1 MKRANKLNSDR
12 YADIRKLRV
21 GLSLTCLLL
30 FVLLMFLGAC
40 SQTEVEERPTTGG
53 EGKEVDA
60 TFRMNVLSSNSPSS
74 RSLLFTGKETKES
87 VDTVFTPSTRAT
99 NAMDKTAEDN
109 ISNLWVA
116 QYDDTGKLY
125 SQYFESGA
133 FTTNPS
139 GGMEVN
145 LKLKTSAA
153 CRIYFIVN
161 AGDLESFIT
170 GEAVLKTYTKDFA
183 VSADG
188 FPAGSLGM
196 TGLWSG
202 AVTDAGI
209 TSSVDLVRQAAKIA
223 FKYTIGNANG
233 FSFTP
238 TSVTLNNVPGK
249 SQFIEPDAQLAS
261 VSYKN
266 YTGIV
271 DNTSATMYWY
281 LPENKAGIVNG
292 ANAVSSEKEKVGT
305 GVTNATYI
313 EIQGTAIQDGVTYE
327 NVSVKLYPGGD
338 ATHMTNTY
346 NNYNVS
352 RNCAYNMTITLTGI
366 DFADK
371 RVTVGKVPDIINP
384 DNLDAAKGSSKEV
397 QITARPGVQWSFMLP
412 TWLSAMIG
420 STSAGAGAE
429 ITYNGPAKITF
440 TAVSANPSA
449 EERSDDFTID
459 GKVVTVK
466 QNGSVL
472 AVNNPGQMDA
482 AVNSVSTNAW
492 VNATKGLAIQAT
504 ISGANWLS
512 FASPLAT
519 EATGANQDLT
529 FKAVS
534 SNPSKNTR
542 QATVVVKGGN
552 SISNG
557 SYLTLSKNVTV
568 TQAGSTVTG
577 SSVDV
582 AATPVSNASVTFGA
596 TPGLTWTASTGT
608 AWIAVGTTSGS
619 NTAASNTV
627 TYSTTA
633 TNPGSAKRAGT
644 ITVTAG
650 GQADSPTGTL
660 TVNQAGSTLAVS
672 GAATIPNTGTQ
683 SASSTFTATQGLS
696 WAVSKSSL
704 DWLTLSGTT
713 SGTNNTTGSAQSIT
727 YSAPV
732 NPSASVRSGTITVK
746 AGNAVSGTDA
756 GLTKTIA
763 VSQAASSLT
772 VSANV
777 NPLAATSGASGTYT
791 LNGTSGLS
799 FSVANAVSSWLTL
812 TGTTTGTTNGGNQTF
827 TYKTASVNPNSSER
841 SGNVTVTAGNI
852 SKAVAIRQSGSTFSA
867 TSATAELANTGS
879 GSVTGK
885 VSATTG
891 LPWTVSPTTNNGITV
906 SPTSGTGNATLT
918 FTATKNTSGA
928 RTGTFT
934 VSVTG
939 ASPVRTASVTA
950 KQAAGMTAFDVEIN
964 QSILQSY
971 YTQMTTNGYS
981 WTTHPPFNADG
992 TDMAAS
998 HGITNVV
1005 LGSSAAGSTLK
1016 GSYLI
1021 QVQRTQKS
1029 DYAVYSTQQS
1039 YCNNLTEDGFSD
1051 WRLPTQIE
1059 LHAMYKSKAKIE
1071 AGANATA
1078 FLSSWY
1084 WSSSVW
1090 RGNASYRCLLGF
1102 TNGGFDN
1109 YYTNANYYV
1118 RCVRDK

>member
-1 MKRANKLNSDR
+1 MIMEKQNTMKQANKVNSDR
-12 YADIRKLRV
+12 YVDIRKLRV

-170 GEAVLKTYTKDFA
+170 SEAVLKTYTKDFA

-188 FPAGSLGM
+188 LPSGSLGM
-196 TGLWSG
+196 TGLWTG
-202 AVTDAGI
+202 AITDAGI
-209 TSSVDLVRQAAKIA
+209 TSSVDMVRQAAKIA

-249 SQFIEPDAQLAS
+249 SQFIEPDAQLSS

-384 DNLDAAKGSSKEV
+384 DNLEAAKGSSKDV
-397 QITARPGVQWSFMLP
+397 QVTARPGVQWSFMLP

-449 EERSDDFTID
+449 EERSDNFTID

-504 ISGANWLS
+504 ISGADWLS
-512 FASPLAT
+512 FASPLST

-529 FKAVS
+529 FKATT

-557 SYLTLSKNVTV
+557 SYLALSKNVTV

-696 WAVSKSSL
+696 WAVSKSNL

-763 VSQAASSLT
+763 VSQPASSLT

-812 TGTTTGTTNGGNQTF
+812 TGTTTGTTNGANQTF
-827 TYKTASVNPNSSER
+827 TYKTASVNPNSTER

-852 SKAVAIRQSGSTFSA
+852 SKAVAIRQSGSTFSVSNTSVDIAATA
-867 TSATAELANTGS
+867 TSGS
-879 GSVTGK
+879 ITVTGT
-885 VSATTG
+885 SG
-891 LPWTVSPTTNNGITV
+891 LPWTATRKSGSSAI
-906 SPTSGTGNATLT
+906 SAGTSSS
-918 FTATKNTSGA
+918 TATGSAQTLKFNTSA
-928 RTGTFT
+928 NTGDERSAVFT
-934 VSVTG
+934 IAVTG
-939 ASPVRTASVTA
+939 GNHSKTVTV
-950 KQAAGMTAFDVEIN
+950 KQAAGLLNKVTIN
-964 QSILQSY
+964 QTVANAYKSAQSNLSAY
-971 YTQMTTNGYS
+971 
-981 WTTHPPFNADG
+981 PPFNYDGGASSGTTGADRNG
-992 TDMAAS
+992 TSSTATVTKEYS
-998 HGITNVV
+998 IEVEKTER
-1005 LGSSAAGSTLK
+1005 GSYSNYATAVSYCSGK
-1016 GSYLI
+1016 GS
-1021 QVQRTQKS
+1021 
-1029 DYAVYSTQQS
+1029 
-1039 YCNNLTEDGFSD
+1039 G
-1051 WRLPTQIE
+1051 WRVPTQIE
-1059 LHAMYKSKAKIE
+1059 LFAMYQNKSTLESISGFA
-1071 AGANATA
+1071 A
-1078 FLSSWY
+1078 FTSNWY
-1084 WSSSVW
+1084 WSSSV
-1090 RGNASYRCLLGF
+1090 Y
-1102 TNGGFDN
+1102 NGGTGVRCMLYFN
-1109 YYTNANYYV
+1109 NGNFSSGNTNNSRYV
-1118 RCVRDK
+1118 RCVRDI